1 MLHLVLKIICL
12 IDLIGC
18 DVKHEP
24 IQDRK
29 RGFEWILLNALIQ
42 PCIRSNLNL
51 VRQDFGLGGFQ
62 ICATQGRSLVAKKW
76 IAKKLSLILVFSI
89 APVNVGVE
97 LVFNTHIGMSK
108 VRSLQG
114 FPLTSISASP
124 VTD

>member
-51 VRQDFGLGGFQ
+51 VRQDFGLGWFPDLCDTGPQ
-62 ICATQGRSLVAKKW
+62 PGREKMDREKIVSHSRFFDRAREC
-76 IAKKLSLILVFSI
+76 
-89 APVNVGVE
+89 GC
-97 LVFNTHIGMSK
+97 
-108 VRSLQG
+108 
-114 FPLTSISASP
+114 
-124 VTD
+124 